1 MGVGSF
7 TGVSTQR
14 KNLRFYSYGNLC
26 SSFSYYRNYT
36 MVDFEWKDAENGT
49 FYFFK
54 KDDGLIVGQVWNYAH
69 TKIFGAKIPIVP
81 NEEKL
86 LGQYVNVDFAKK
98 SVERYWEI
106 QGRTLLENQ

>member
-1 MGVGSF
+1 
-7 TGVSTQR
+7 
-14 KNLRFYSYGNLC
+14 
-26 SSFSYYRNYT
+26 

-54 KDDGLIVGQVWNYAH
+54 KDNGLIVGQVWNYAH
-69 TKIFGAKIPIVP
+69 TKIFGAKILIVP

-86 LGQYVNVDFAKK
+86 LGQYINVDFAKK
-98 SVERYWEI
+98 SIERYWEI